1 MIMDYFFQLQ
11 QFVLKPDKNIITSN
25 YKTYLDNYLTFQ
37 PDGIWTQKFNYSLL
51 NNSNIGFIAKFND
64 SINSYDYK
72 SIMPFYWFINNALTY
87 TSDDKNI
94 IREIDNLNL
103 QSYFAWFYHT
113 NNNEL
118 TIFNYGNFIIQSI
131 NSNGFKIPFG
141 YSKFEL
147 NESTS
152 ILVTDDGNI
161 KIDDVIEKISLEQ
174 QLIIDAPALFIRS
187 HYKKNKATINENNID
202 NIYCNVGCI
211 SSLEYF
217 NIKLSKEQNS
227 LKLIQNFI
235 SLHSNN
241 PMLAVDFFIKEIK
254 GKKDIL
260 INDLKTLKDT
270 SSYLINLNKITE
282 LNLDALYNIYID
294 KQPPPKEDDKETL
307 NAKKYIADYNVQFA
321 LFKGITNQLNTWL
334 RDDIDLIKAKHIIK
348 VLAENESQL
357 SKMHDTLSQIRRSD
371 MTTNRFQEFEKIES
385 QIYNKMSFDQV
396 ASKLKMVN
404 KFKNKIDG
412 NTLSKP
418 LPLKILILSV
428 CVIVFIA
435 LTYFNKNRIITYF
448 SNIQSSQIDNNYDKA
463 NELFSKGNYTEAIKY
478 YEKAANK
485 NHNEAMC
492 ALGIINYYG
501 FGVNISY
508 KRAKSWFVKSIDN
521 GNTIANHYLGRI
533 YYFGLIDKKDTILA
547 KQYFYKFK
555 DNYIKYHKPEGVIY
569 KSNFA
574 FLYYYGLAGYNKDFN
589 KAKELYEDAAVLGDT
604 YSNFSLGNMYYEGIG
619 IKKDYA
625 KAKKYYD
632 EAIKKDFVIAYT
644 QLGLLY
650 ENGFG
655 VDKNYY
661 TALQWYKKGAKK
673 DDPRAIRNLGVFY
686 GKGYGVNQDYS
697 KAKEYFKKAIEL
709 GNSKALISLGVLY
722 HEGKGVKQDYKIAKK
737 YYESA
742 AEYGESNAFINLGIL
757 YINGE
762 GVTRDY
768 KKAIEFFEKAANL
781 GNADAYI
788 RLGNFYYEGK
798 GGTIN
803 YQESFKYFLR
813 AAEFGISDA
822 MYQVG
827 YMLEHGEGIG
837 KNVDEARKWYQ
848 KGKLTNEQ
856 NNK

>member
-103 QSYFAWFYHT
+103 QSYFAWFYHP

-174 QLIIDAPALFIRS
+174 QLIIEAPALFIRS

-235 SLHSNN
+235 TLHSNN
-241 PMLAVDFFIKEIK
+241 PLLAVDFFIKEIK

-334 RDDIDLIKAKHIIK
+334 SDDIDLIKAKHIKK

-357 SKMHDTLSQIRRSD
+357 SKIYDTLSQIRSSD
-371 MTTNRFQEFEKIES
+371 MTTKRFQEFEKIES
-385 QIYNKMSFDQV
+385 QIYNKMSFGQI
-396 ASKLKMVN
+396 ASNLKIVN
-404 KFKNKIDG
+404 KFKDKIDG
-412 NTLSKP
+412 NTISRP
-418 LPLKILILSV
+418 LPLKIIILST
-428 CVIVFIA
+428 CIIFFIA
-435 LTYFNKNRIITYF
+435 LIYFNKNTIKTYL
-448 SNIQSSQIDNNYDKA
+448 SNIQSTQINSNYNKG
-463 NELFSKGNYTEAIKY
+463 NELFSKGNVIEAIKY

-589 KAKELYEDAAVLGDT
+589 KAKELYEEAAVLGDA
-604 YSNFSLGNMYYEGIG
+604 YSKLNLGNMYYEGIG
-619 IKKDYA
+619 VKKDYA
-625 KAKKYYD
+625 KAKKYYE
-632 EAIKKDFVIAYT
+632 EAIKEGSVYAYT
-644 QLGLLY
+644 NMGLLY

-655 VDKNYY
+655 IDKNYN
-661 TALQWYKKGAKK
+661 TAIQWYKKGAKK

-686 GKGYGVNQDYS
+686 SNGYGVTQDYS
-697 KAKEYFKKAIEL
+697 KAKEYFEKAIEL
-709 GNSKALISLGVLY
+709 GNSKALINLGKLYYNGLGVTQDYIKAKEYFERATFYDEGNAFVNLGALY
-722 HEGKGVKQDYKIAKK
+722 QNGKGVTQDYNKAK
-737 YYESA
+737 E
-742 AEYGESNAFINLGIL
+742 L
-757 YINGE
+757 Y
-762 GVTRDY
+762 
-768 KKAIEFFEKAANL
+768 EKAANL
-781 GNADAYI
+781 GVADGFTQ
-788 RLGNFYYEGK
+788 LGNLYHYGK
-798 GGTIN
+798 GVSID
-803 YQESFKYFLR
+803 YQKSFKYYLS
-813 AAEFGISDA
+813 AAELGNLDA
-822 MYQVG
+822 MHKVA
-827 YMLEHGEGIG
+827 YMLENGQGIS
-837 KNVDEARKWYQ
+837 KNIDEAKKWYQ
-848 KGKLTNEQ
+848 NEKLTSGT